1 MSGKLGQS
9 GTLIREIKLDMD
21 LTNYSTEELERLLK
35 ILPEEIRRRESED
48 DEAALRKRKVFLG
61 FQELAAKQ
69 GIDLSEL

>member
-9 GTLIREIKLDMD
+9 GTLIREIKLNMN

-69 GIDLSEL
+69 GIDLSDL